1 MSCRAAILFIAQ
13 IAAALLPALAA
24 AQTLYD
30 RDYAYR
36 PTKQRDVVVRKI
48 QRLLAPTITFP
59 TLVTAGGTLS
69 ILIRASRGPDGKLRA
84 ARSPA
89 RWEVF
94 VLRRGQKPARRCRV
108 LRVTPSGNNL
118 SLQAVA
124 PVHLA
129 RDVYD
134 IRVMGP
140 GVDETQPNAV
150 RVLGNQASDSF
161 SVAMVADHQLWD
173 PSYKLTGRGI
183 NTGLF
188 PRDPKAADN
197 MAITRQ
203 GFAEL
208 RLLDPDFV
216 INAGDMV
223 FGVDF
228 PKEYEHARAVM
239 RDARLPMFAVPGN
252 HDGYADY
259 VVKLRGGALT
269 MVSGMVTCKKHLQGE
284 MTWGK
289 AWIFIT
295 CLYGDIKELLY
306 ADLHRDGLVYWKR
319 QLGPTTY
326 AFDRGKMRF
335 VGLNTYGGTPERRHA
350 FSIYMDAFD
359 LRLGV
364 PAVDNYGGY
373 LTKKQLHFLREQ
385 ARRATKQGRTLV
397 VFGHHDPRGNARG
410 TRYHA
415 NEPFPTD
422 PVSMGGFEEWNY
434 DSKQWD
440 SDASDQRRDETPHRH
455 SGKKLLE
462 ILAWHGGYYLC
473 GHVHHDE
480 RTVYE
485 PGSKIQGIP
494 VRRRLEIVRATTAAA
509 GCTGR
514 GYWGYRLL
522 KVKGRRITAADY
534 DLPKGLPSVP
544 VGNLW
549 IKHAEGPPREA
560 FITSHLPKPT
570 RVVVTMT
577 VPTSPTGYR
586 FRLRPGGDEPVEG
599 ALEEKA
605 PRVLQ
610 VREEGGKMVFWVE
623 VSVAAAR
630 FPPGERTLV
639 RRILRA
645 LKARDNTAPVAI
657 IEAAAA
663 GTNQIQS
670 PEGGFDAVVGQPL
683 LLSAE
688 RSRDDQDDRILDY
701 LWDLGDGKMIRGDRV
716 AHRFTSP
723 GRRTIKLTLVDETGA
738 RSTALRV
745 VNIQHPP
752 SPPGCRGCSTP
763 VNVSTGVGG
772 ALILGLIVAAL
783 AVWRRRRTV
792 GPGGPAP
799 AETKDDKE

>member
-1 MSCRAAILFIAQ
+1 MRCGATYLFAVQ
-13 IAAALLPALAA
+13 IVAALLPISAG

-30 RDYAYR
+30 QDYAHR
-36 PTKQRDVVVRKI
+36 PTKQRDVVVRRI

-59 TLVTAGGTLS
+59 ALVTAGGELS
-69 ILIRASRGPDGKLRA
+69 VMIRASRGPDGKLRVT
-84 ARSPA
+84 RSPA

-94 VLRRGQKPARRCRV
+94 VLRRGQKPVRRCRV
-108 LRVTPSGNNL
+108 LGVTLRGETL
-118 SLQAVA
+118 HLRAIV
-124 PVHLA
+124 PVTLA

-134 IRVMGP
+134 LRVMGP
-140 GVDETQPNAV
+140 GVDENQPNAV
-150 RVLGNQASDSF
+150 RLLGNDPGDAF
-161 SVAMVADHQLWD
+161 RIAMVADHQLWD
-173 PSYKLTGRGI
+173 PSYRLTGRGI
-183 NTGLF
+183 NTNTF
-188 PRDPKAADN
+188 PRDAKAADN
-197 MAITRQ
+197 IAITRQ

-228 PKEYEHARAVM
+228 PKEYEHARSLI

-252 HDGYADY
+252 HDGYAAY
-259 VVKLRGGALT
+259 VVKLRGSALT
-269 MVSGMVTCKKHLQGE
+269 MVSGMVACKQHIEGE
-284 MTWGK
+284 MTWAK
-289 AWIFIT
+289 AWVFIT

-335 VGLNTYGGTPERRHA
+335 LGLNTYGGTPERRHA

-373 LTKKQLHFLREQ
+373 LTSEQLEFVRQQ
-385 ARRATKQGRTLV
+385 ARRASRQGRTLV

-410 TRYHA
+410 NRYHA

-440 SDASDQRRDETPHRH
+440 SDRTDRRSNETAHRH
-455 SGKKLLE
+455 TGKKLLE

-473 GHVHHDE
+473 GHVHHDQ

-485 PGSKIQGIP
+485 PGSKIMGIP
-494 VRRRLEIVRATTAAA
+494 VRRRLEIIRVTTAAA
-509 GCTGR
+509 GCTKR

-522 KVKGRRITAADY
+522 EVNGKQITTADY
-534 DLPKGLPSVP
+534 DLPRGLPSVP

-549 IKHAEGPPREA
+549 IKHTAGPPHETL
-560 FITSHLPKPT
+560 ITSHLPQPT
-570 RVVVTMT
+570 RMVVNVT
-577 VPTSPTGYR
+577 VPASETGYR
-586 FRLRPGGDEPVEG
+586 FRLRPADVEVPGGAHKETQ
-599 ALEEKA
+599 
-605 PRVLQ
+605 PRVRQ
-610 VREEGGKMVFWVE
+610 VREEGGKMIFWVE
-623 VSVAAAR
+623 VKLVAAH
-630 FPPGERTLV
+630 FPPRERTLV

-645 LKARDNTAPVAI
+645 LKARDNTAPTAV
-657 IEAAAA
+657 IEAVAA

-670 PEGGFDAVVGQPL
+670 PAGGFDAVVGQPL

-688 RSRDDQDDRILDY
+688 RSRDDQGDRILDY
-701 LWDLGDGKMIRGDRV
+701 LWDLGEGKTARGTRV
-716 AHRFTSP
+716 AHRFASP
-723 GRRTIKLTLVDETGA
+723 GKRTIKLTLVDETGA
-738 RSTALRV
+738 RSTASRV

-752 SPPGCRGCSTP
+752 PPPGCKGCCAP
-763 VNVSTGVGG
+763 VDLSTGVGSV
-772 ALILGLIVAAL
+772 ALLALVAGAL
-783 AVWRRRRTV
+783 AVWRRRRFRPLD
-792 GPGGPAP
+792 G
-799 AETKDDKE
+799 ETTDDKE

>member
-1 MSCRAAILFIAQ
+1 MWCRALVILPIL
-13 IAAALLPALAA
+13 IAASGLPATAR
-24 AQTLYD
+24 AQTLFD
-30 RDYAYR
+30 TQYAHR
-36 PTKQRDVVVRKI
+36 PTKQRDVVVRRI
-48 QRLLAPTITFP
+48 QRLLAPTIIYP
-59 TLVTAGGTLS
+59 ALVTSGGELS
-69 ILIRASRGPDGKLRA
+69 VLVRASRGPDGKLRA
-84 ARSPA
+84 SQGTA

-108 LRVTPSGNNL
+108 LRVTPAGKNL
-118 SLQAVA
+118 RLTATV
-124 PVHLA
+124 PVTLA

-134 IRVMGP
+134 LRVMGP

-150 RVLGNQASDSF
+150 RLLGPRQSDTF
-161 SVAMVADHQLWD
+161 RFAMVADHQLWD
-173 PSYKLTGRGI
+173 PSYRLSGRGI
-183 NTGLF
+183 NTETF
-188 PRDPKAADN
+188 PRNKDAAAN
-197 MAITRQ
+197 IAITLQ

-228 PKEYEHARAVM
+228 PKEYHHARGVL
-239 RDARLPMFAVPGN
+239 RDARLPVFAVPGN
-252 HDGYADY
+252 HDGYAAY

-269 MVSGMVTCKKHLQGE
+269 MVSGMVTCKKRLKGE
-284 MTWGK
+284 MTWRK
-289 AWIFIT
+289 AWSFIT

-306 ADLHRDGLVYWKR
+306 ADLHRDGLVYWRR

-326 AFDRGKMRF
+326 AFDHGKVRF

-373 LTKKQLHFLREQ
+373 LTEEQLEFVRKE
-385 ARRATKQGRTLV
+385 ARRASRQGRTLV

-410 TRYHA
+410 NRYHA

-434 DSKQWD
+434 DSKKWD
-440 SDASDQRRDETPHRH
+440 SDQTDRRNNETAHRH
-455 SGKKLLE
+455 SGKKLME
-462 ILAWHGGYYLC
+462 ILAWHGGYYLS

-485 PGSKIQGIP
+485 PGSKLLGVP
-494 VRRRLEIVRATTAAA
+494 VRRRLEIIRATTAAA

-522 KVKGRRITAADY
+522 QVKGRRITTVDY

-549 IKHAEGPPREA
+549 VEHSAGPPHEA
-560 FITSHLPKPT
+560 TLTTHLPKPT

-577 VPTSPTGYR
+577 VPASEGGYR
-586 FRLRPGGDEPVEG
+586 FRLRPAGDDAQG
-599 ALEEKA
+599 AALKEKA

-610 VREEGGKMVFWVE
+610 VRQEGGKMIFWVE
-623 VSVAAAR
+623 VQLAAAR
-630 FPPGERTLV
+630 FPPRERTLV

-645 LKARDNTAPVAI
+645 LKARDNTAPRAV
-657 IEAAAA
+657 IEASAA

-701 LWDLGDGKMIRGDRV
+701 LWDLGDGKMARGTRV
-716 AHRFTSP
+716 AHRFAGP
-723 GRRTIKLTLVDETGA
+723 GKRTIKLTLVDETGA
-738 RSTALRV
+738 SSTALRV

-752 SPPGCRGCSTP
+752 PPPGCKGCCTP
-763 VNVSTGVGG
+763 VDLSTGAGSV
-772 ALILGLIVAAL
+772 ALLALVAAAL
-783 AVWRRRRTV
+783 AFWRRRAQTPR
-792 GPGGPAP
+792 GGRN
-799 AETKDDKE
+799 K